1 MTIPKIAMLGIEAS
15 KAIAEEVGVPLQLAE
30 LNVFRTL
37 LVRPKTAKALSDLLL
52 SMLFGGDLDDRLRE
66 LVIMRIGWSTGCDY
80 EWTQHW
86 AIAPQR
92 GCSEA
97 ELLALREPDTGSF
110 GEVERAVLAATDE
123 CLARGAVSDATL
135 AACRRLLGEPATL
148 ELVTAI
154 GCWRMIS
161 HLARSLA
168 IPLEEGVVSWP
179 PDGVDPGSPIPG

>member
-1 MTIPKIAMLGIEAS
+1 MTTPKIAMLGLEESRATAEA
-15 KAIAEEVGVPLQLAE
+15 AGVPLQLAE

-37 LVRPKTAKALSDLLL
+37 LLRPKTAKAVSDLLL

-66 LVIMRIGWSTGCDY
+66 LVILRIGWSTGCDY

-86 AIAPQR
+86 PIALQR
-92 GCSEA
+92 GCDET
-97 ELLALREPDTGSF
+97 ELLALREADTRSF

-123 CLARGAVSDATL
+123 CLADGAVSDATL
-135 AACRRLLGEPATL
+135 AACRRHLGETATL

-161 HLARSLA
+161 YLARSLA
-168 IPLEEGVVSWP
+168 VPLEEGVASWP
-179 PDGVDPGSPIPG
+179 PDGVAPAGPIPG